1 MFRGLNVDDQFGN
14 PNRKKKPGNT
24 GRKELEKPL
33 SLSGRNNKS
42 QVHEI
47 NKWALGK
54 QTGLKKPGK
63 REVANP

>member
-33 SLSGRNNKS
+33 SLSGKNNRS

-54 QTGLKKPGK
+54 QTG
-63 REVANP
+63 